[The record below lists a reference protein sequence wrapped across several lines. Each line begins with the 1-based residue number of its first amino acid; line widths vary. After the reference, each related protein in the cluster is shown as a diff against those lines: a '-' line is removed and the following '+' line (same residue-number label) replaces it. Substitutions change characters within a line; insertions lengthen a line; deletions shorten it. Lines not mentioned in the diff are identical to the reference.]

1 MFLGKKNRKAF
12 TVTELLVVITVILV
26 MIGLLLPAIQSARES
41 ARRVQCQN
49 QLKQVI
55 IGLHNYHDSVR
66 VLPPAYPGGFDP
78 YLDDKRWGWATFLLP
93 FIEQQAL
100 YEQLD
105 PARDGLFHVVFN
117 PVKRSLLETPV
128 STYLCP
134 SDDSGTRADIN
145 RDFSGPAS
153 AAAGRSAAMFH
164 PNHLG
169 FRAGKSNY
177 VCNFGSFW
185 RPDYGIWSDLEL
197 RGDGV
202 MGCNTRVRLTDISD
216 GTSNTL
222 AIGERNYRNHAAVW
236 AGVEAWNQCTSQGVS
251 MVAGTA
257 YYRLNSP
264 ASAYPYTCDGVGA
277 SGFSSSHPGGAN
289 FAMCDG
295 AIRFISSDI
304 EFRNRERVGKVS
316 KIGLYQRLS
325 SANDQLPVSEF

>member
-1 MFLGKKNRKAF
+1 MFVVKMDRKAF
-12 TVTELLVVITVILV
+12 TLTELLVVIAIILV
-26 MIGLLLPAIQSARES
+26 LLGLFLPAVQSVRES
-41 ARRVQCQN
+41 ARRLQCQN
-49 QLKQVI
+49 NLKQVA
-55 IGLHNYHDSVR
+55 IGLHNYHDSIR

-78 YLDDKRWGWATFLLP
+78 FLDDKRWGWAAFILP
-93 FIEQQAL
+93 YVEQESL
-100 YEQLD
+100 YKQID
-105 PARDGLFHVVFN
+105 PVRDGLFHVVFN
-117 PVKRSLLETPV
+117 PDKRSLLETPV

-153 AAAGRSAAMFH
+153 ADARKSAAMFH
-164 PNHLG
+164 LNHLG
-169 FRAGKSNY
+169 FRAAKSNY
-177 VCNFGSFW
+177 VCNFGAFW
-185 RPDYGIWSDLEL
+185 RPNYGIWSDMEL

-216 GTSNTL
+216 GTSNTF
-222 AIGERNYRNHAAVW
+222 AIGERSSRNHAAVW

-251 MVAGTA
+251 MVSGTA
-257 YYRLNSP
+257 YYALNSP

-295 AIRFISSDI
+295 AIRFVSSSI
-304 EFRNRERVGKVS
+304 ESRNRDRLGKS
-316 KIGLYQRLS
+316 LKIGLYQRLS